1 MAIPTLQ
8 RYLWE
13 SLIKGYLPVLVILMT
28 VFSLFV
34 FVEEVDE
41 VGNGRYSFWAAG
53 EFVLL
58 TLPER
63 FVVLSPFIALLG
75 SIMALGGLA
84 NGRELL
90 AMQAGGISHYQ
101 IAWVVLQ
108 VGMVFGLLVACF
120 EEYVTP
126 TLDQYAHI
134 SRSLALSNSDVYQG
148 KQGLWFRD
156 GNRYIRIKSLKFG
169 EIPQDIDIFE
179 FNQAGEMIAYLYV
192 EEADVQNPQKWILK
206 NVQKK
211 VIIDGLRVSKETLSS
226 LVWDPHFNREEMRLL
241 SLPASSLAP
250 SDLFRYIGILQR
262 KNQNVLRYELAFWD
276 KIFMPLKTGLMILL
290 AVPFAFGPL
299 RNASAGKRIML
310 GGLVGIGYYL
320 ITEILERLGILLGA
334 TAFLTTII
342 PFLGIVLA
350 TAIIW
355 WLYFVPKGVKP

>member
-1 MAIPTLQ
+1 MTIPILY
-8 RYLWE
+8 RYLWG
-13 SLIKGYLPVLVILMT
+13 SLLRGYLPVLAILLA

-34 FVEEVDE
+34 FVEQVEE
-41 VGNGRYSFWAAG
+41 VGNGRYTFWAAG

-101 IAWVVLQ
+101 IAWAVMQ
-108 VGMVFGLLVACF
+108 VGLIFVVIVACL

-134 SRSLALSNSDVYQG
+134 SRSLALSNSQVYQG
-148 KQGLWFRD
+148 KQGLWFRED
-156 GNRYIRIKSLKFG
+156 NRFIRIKTLKYG

-179 FNQAGEMIAYLYV
+179 FNHQGEMVAYMYAK
-192 EEADVQNPQKWILK
+192 EADVQNPQKWVLGNI
-206 NVQKK
+206 QKK
-211 VIIDGLRVSKETLSS
+211 TIDGPRVSEETISS
-226 LVWDPHFNREEMRLL
+226 LVWDSPLNREEMRLL
-241 SLPASSLAP
+241 TLPASSLAP
-250 SDLFRYIGILQR
+250 SDLFRYIEILER
-262 KNQNVLRYELAFWD
+262 KNQNVLRYELAFWE
-276 KIFMPLKTGLMILL
+276 KIFMPLKTGLMILVAL
-290 AVPFAFGPL
+290 PFAFGPL
-299 RNASAGKRIML
+299 RSATTGKRMML

-320 ITEILERLGILLGA
+320 TTEILEHVGILLGA
-334 TAFLTTII
+334 SAFLTITI

-350 TAIIW
+350 TVILW
-355 WLYFVPKGVKP
+355 WMYFS

>member
-1 MAIPTLQ
+1 MSTRILH
-8 RYLWE
+8 RYLWG
-13 SLIKGYLPVLVILMT
+13 SLIRGYLPVLAILLA

-41 VGNGRYSFWAAG
+41 VGRGRYTFWEAG

-90 AMQAGGISHYQ
+90 AMQASGISHYQ
-101 IAWVVLQ
+101 IAWAVMQ
-108 VGMVFGLLVACF
+108 VGIVFVLIIACL

-126 TLDQYAHI
+126 TLDQNAHM
-134 SRSLALSNSDVYQG
+134 SRSLALSDSEVYQG
-148 KQGLWFRD
+148 KHGLWFREN
-156 GNRYIRIKSLKFG
+156 NRYIRIKTLKYG
-169 EIPQDIDIFE
+169 EIPQNIDIFE
-179 FNQAGEMIAYLYV
+179 FNQDGEMVAYLYV

-206 NVQKK
+206 NIQKK
-211 VIIDGLRVSKETLSS
+211 VINGFRVSEEALSS
-226 LVWDPHFNREEMRLL
+226 LAWDSPFNREEMRLL
-241 SLPASSLAP
+241 TLPASSLAP

-262 KNQNVLRYELAFWD
+262 KNQNVLRYELAFWG
-276 KIFMPLKTGLMILL
+276 KIFMPLKTGLMILVAL
-290 AVPFAFGPL
+290 PFAFGPL
-299 RNASAGKRIML
+299 RSASAGKRIML

-320 ITEILERLGILLGA
+320 TTEILEHLGILLGA
-334 TAFLTTII
+334 SAFLTTII

-350 TAIIW
+350 AAIIW
-355 WLYFVPKGVKP
+355 WVYFS

>member
-1 MAIPTLQ
+1 MPIPILY
-8 RYLWE
+8 RYLWG
-13 SLIKGYLPVLVILMT
+13 SLIKGYLPVLAILLA

-41 VGNGRYSFWAAG
+41 VGSGRYTFWAAS
-53 EFVLL
+53 EFVFL

-90 AMQAGGISHYQ
+90 AMQASGISHYQ
-101 IAWVVLQ
+101 IAWAVMQ
-108 VGMVFGLLVACF
+108 VGLIFVVIVACL

-134 SRSLALSNSDVYQG
+134 SRSLALSNSQVYQG
-148 KQGLWFRD
+148 KQGLWFRE
-156 GNRYIRIKSLKFG
+156 GNRFIRIKTLKYG

-179 FNQAGEMIAYLYV
+179 FNHHGEMVAYLYV

-206 NVQKK
+206 NIRKK
-211 VIIDGLRVSKETLSS
+211 VIHGPRVSEETLSRI
-226 LVWDPHFNREEMRLL
+226 VWDSPFNREEMRLL
-241 SLPASSLAP
+241 TLPPSSLAP
-250 SDLFRYIGILQR
+250 SDLFRYIGILER
-262 KNQNVLRYELAFWD
+262 KNQNVLRYELAFWE
-276 KIFMPLKTGLMILL
+276 KIFMPLKTGLMILVAL
-290 AVPFAFGPL
+290 PFAFGPL
-299 RNASAGKRIML
+299 RSASAGKRIML

-320 ITEILERLGILLGA
+320 TTEILEHLGILLGA
-334 TAFLTTII
+334 SAFLTTII
-342 PFLGIVLA
+342 PFLGIVLV

-355 WLYFVPKGVKP
+355 WVCFS

>member
-1 MAIPTLQ
+1 MSTRILH
-8 RYLWE
+8 RYLWA
-13 SLIKGYLPVLVILMT
+13 SLIRGYLPVLAILLA

-41 VGNGRYSFWAAG
+41 VGRGRYTFWEAG

-90 AMQAGGISHYQ
+90 AMQASGLSHYQ
-101 IAWVVLQ
+101 IAWAVMQ
-108 VGMVFGLLVACF
+108 VGIVFVLIIACL

-126 TLDQYAHI
+126 TLDQNAHM
-134 SRSLALSNSDVYQG
+134 SRSLALSNSQVYQG
-148 KQGLWFRD
+148 KQGLWFREN
-156 GNRYIRIKSLKFG
+156 NRYIRIKTLKYG
-169 EIPQDIDIFE
+169 EIPQNIDIFE
-179 FNQAGEMIAYLYV
+179 FNQAGEMVAYLYV

-206 NVQKK
+206 NIQKK
-211 VIIDGLRVSKETLSS
+211 VINGFRVSEEAISS
-226 LVWDPHFNREEMRLL
+226 LAWDSPFNREEMRLL
-241 SLPASSLAP
+241 TLPASSLAP

-262 KNQNVLRYELAFWD
+262 KNQNVLRYELAFWE
-276 KIFMPLKTGLMILL
+276 KIFMPLKTGLMILVAL
-290 AVPFAFGPL
+290 PFAFGPL
-299 RNASAGKRIML
+299 RSASAGKRIML

-320 ITEILERLGILLGA
+320 TTEILEHLGILLGA
-334 TAFLTTII
+334 SAFLTTII
-342 PFLGIVLA
+342 PFLGIVLV

-355 WLYFVPKGVKP
+355 WIYFS

>member
-1 MAIPTLQ
+1 MSIPILY
-8 RYLWE
+8 RYLWG
-13 SLIKGYLPVLVILMT
+13 SLIKGYLPVLAILLA

-41 VGNGRYSFWAAG
+41 VGSGRYTFWAAG

-90 AMQAGGISHYQ
+90 AMQASGISHYQ
-101 IAWVVLQ
+101 IAWVVMQ
-108 VGMVFGLLVACF
+108 VGIVFVVMVACL

-126 TLDQYAHI
+126 TLDQYAHV
-134 SRSLALSNSDVYQG
+134 SRSIALSNSQVYQG
-148 KQGLWFRD
+148 KQGLWFRE
-156 GNRYIRIKSLKFG
+156 GNRYIRIKTLKYG
-169 EIPQDIDIFE
+169 EIPQNIDIFE
-179 FNQAGEMIAYLYV
+179 FNRKGEMSAYLYV

-206 NVQKK
+206 NIRKK
-211 VIIDGLRVSKETLSS
+211 VIDGPRVSEEVLPRIEWAS
-226 LVWDPHFNREEMRLL
+226 PFNREEMRLL
-241 SLPASSLAP
+241 TLPAASLAP
-250 SDLFRYIGILQR
+250 SDLFRYIKILQR

-290 AVPFAFGPL
+290 ALPFAFGPL
-299 RNASAGKRIML
+299 RSASAGKRIMI

-320 ITEILERLGILLGA
+320 TTEILEHLGILLGA
-334 TAFLTTII
+334 SAFLTTSI
-342 PFLGIVLA
+342 PFLGIVLV
-350 TAIIW
+350 TVIIW
-355 WLYFVPKGVKP
+355 RVYFS

>member
-1 MAIPTLQ
+1 MPIPILY
-8 RYLWE
+8 RYLWG
-13 SLIKGYLPVLVILMT
+13 SLIKGYLPVLAILLA

-41 VGNGRYSFWAAG
+41 VGSGRYTFWAAG

-90 AMQAGGISHYQ
+90 AMQASGISHYQ
-101 IAWVVLQ
+101 IAWAVMQ
-108 VGMVFGLLVACF
+108 VGLIFVVIVACL

-126 TLDQYAHI
+126 TLDQYAHT
-134 SRSLALSNSDVYQG
+134 SRSLALSNSQVYQG
-148 KQGLWFRD
+148 KQGLWFRE
-156 GNRYIRIKSLKFG
+156 GNRFIRIKTLKYG

-179 FNQAGEMIAYLYV
+179 FNHHGEMVTYLYV

-206 NVQKK
+206 NIRKK
-211 VIIDGLRVSKETLSS
+211 VIHGSRVSEETLSRI
-226 LVWDPHFNREEMRLL
+226 VWDSPFNREEMRLL
-241 SLPASSLAP
+241 TLPPSSLAP
-250 SDLFRYIGILQR
+250 SDLFRYIGILER
-262 KNQNVLRYELAFWD
+262 KNQNVLRYELAFWE
-276 KIFMPLKTGLMILL
+276 KIFMPLKTGLMILVAL
-290 AVPFAFGPL
+290 PFAFGPL
-299 RNASAGKRIML
+299 RSASAGKRIML

-320 ITEILERLGILLGA
+320 TTEILEHLGILLGA
-334 TAFLTTII
+334 SAFLTTII
-342 PFLGIVLA
+342 PFLGIVLV

-355 WLYFVPKGVKP
+355 WVCFS

>member
-1 MAIPTLQ
+1 MSTRILH
-8 RYLWE
+8 RYLWG
-13 SLIKGYLPVLVILMT
+13 SLIRGYLPVLAILLA

-41 VGNGRYSFWAAG
+41 VGRGRYTFWEAG

-90 AMQAGGISHYQ
+90 AMQASGISHYQ
-101 IAWVVLQ
+101 IAWAVMQ
-108 VGMVFGLLVACF
+108 VGIVFVLIIACL

-126 TLDQYAHI
+126 TLDQNAHML
-134 SRSLALSNSDVYQG
+134 RSLALSDSEVYQG
-148 KQGLWFRD
+148 KHGLWFREN
-156 GNRYIRIKSLKFG
+156 NRYIRIETLKYG
-169 EIPQDIDIFE
+169 EIPQNIDIFE
-179 FNQAGEMIAYLYV
+179 FNQDGEMVAYLYV

-206 NVQKK
+206 NIQKK
-211 VIIDGLRVSKETLSS
+211 VINGFRVSEEALSS
-226 LVWDPHFNREEMRLL
+226 LAWDSPFNREEMRLL
-241 SLPASSLAP
+241 TLPASSLAP

-262 KNQNVLRYELAFWD
+262 KNQNVLRYELAFWG
-276 KIFMPLKTGLMILL
+276 KIFMPLKTGLMILVAL
-290 AVPFAFGPL
+290 PFAFGPL
-299 RNASAGKRIML
+299 RSASAGKRIML

-320 ITEILERLGILLGA
+320 TTEILEHLGILLGA
-334 TAFLTTII
+334 SAFLTTII

-350 TAIIW
+350 AAIIW
-355 WLYFVPKGVKP
+355 WLYFA

>member
-1 MAIPTLQ
+1 MPIPILH

-13 SLIKGYLPVLVILMT
+13 SLIRGYLPVLVILLA

-41 VGNGRYSFWAAG
+41 VGNGRYTFWAAG

-63 FVVLSPFIALLG
+63 FVVLSPFIGLLG

-108 VGMVFGLLVACF
+108 MGIVFMVMVACF

-126 TLDQYAHI
+126 TLDQYATI
-134 SRSLALSNSDVYQG
+134 SRSLALSNSQVYQG
-148 KQGLWFRD
+148 KQGLWFREK
-156 GNRYIRIKSLKFG
+156 NRYIRIKTLKYG
-169 EIPQDIDIFE
+169 EIPQNIDIFE
-179 FNQAGEMIAYLYV
+179 FNPKGEMIAYLYV

-206 NVQKK
+206 NVRKK
-211 VIIDGLRVSKETLSS
+211 VIEGPRVSEEALPNIEWAS
-226 LVWDPHFNREEMRLL
+226 PFNRKEMRLL
-241 SLPASSLAP
+241 TLPASSLAP
-250 SDLFRYIGILQR
+250 SDLFRYIEILQR

-276 KIFMPLKTGLMILL
+276 KIFMPLKTGLMIVL
-290 AVPFAFGPL
+290 ALPFAFGPL
-299 RNASAGKRIML
+299 RSASTGKRIML
-310 GGLVGIGYYL
+310 GGLAGIGYYL
-320 ITEILERLGILLGA
+320 TTEILENIGILLGA
-334 TAFLTTII
+334 SAFLTTII
-342 PFLGIVLA
+342 PFSGIVLM
-350 TAIIW
+350 TAIFW
-355 WLYFVPKGVKP
+355 WMYFS

>member
-1 MAIPTLQ
+1 MPIPILY
-8 RYLWE
+8 RYLWG
-13 SLIKGYLPVLVILMT
+13 SLIKGYLPVLAILLA

-41 VGNGRYSFWAAG
+41 VGSGRYTFWAAG

-90 AMQAGGISHYQ
+90 AMQASGISHYQ
-101 IAWVVLQ
+101 IAWAVMQ
-108 VGMVFGLLVACF
+108 VGLIFVVIVACL

-126 TLDQYAHI
+126 TLDQYAHT
-134 SRSLALSNSDVYQG
+134 SRSLALSNSQVYQG
-148 KQGLWFRD
+148 KQGLWFRE
-156 GNRYIRIKSLKFG
+156 GNRFIRIKTLKYG

-179 FNQAGEMIAYLYV
+179 FNHHGEMVAYLYV

-206 NVQKK
+206 NIRKK
-211 VIIDGLRVSKETLSS
+211 VIHGSRVSEETLSRI
-226 LVWDPHFNREEMRLL
+226 VWDSPFNREEMRLL
-241 SLPASSLAP
+241 TLPPSSLAP
-250 SDLFRYIGILQR
+250 SDLFRYIGILER
-262 KNQNVLRYELAFWD
+262 KNQNVLRYELAFWE
-276 KIFMPLKTGLMILL
+276 KIFMPLKTGLMILVAL
-290 AVPFAFGPL
+290 PFAFGPL
-299 RNASAGKRIML
+299 RSASAGKRIML

-320 ITEILERLGILLGA
+320 TTEILEHLGILLGA
-334 TAFLTTII
+334 SAFLTTII
-342 PFLGIVLA
+342 PFLGIVLV

-355 WLYFVPKGVKP
+355 WVCFS

>member
-1 MAIPTLQ
+1 MPIPILY
-8 RYLWE
+8 RYLWG
-13 SLIKGYLPVLVILMT
+13 SLIKGYLPVLAILLA

-41 VGNGRYSFWAAG
+41 VGSGRYTFWAAG

-90 AMQAGGISHYQ
+90 AMQASGISHYQ
-101 IAWVVLQ
+101 IAWAVMQ
-108 VGMVFGLLVACF
+108 VGLIFVVIVACL

-134 SRSLALSNSDVYQG
+134 SRSLALSNSQVYQG
-148 KQGLWFRD
+148 KQGLWFRE
-156 GNRYIRIKSLKFG
+156 GNRFIRIKTLKYG

-179 FNQAGEMIAYLYV
+179 FNHHGEMVTYLYV

-206 NVQKK
+206 NIRKK
-211 VIIDGLRVSKETLSS
+211 VIHGSRVSEETLSRI
-226 LVWDPHFNREEMRLL
+226 VWDSPFNREEMRLL
-241 SLPASSLAP
+241 TLPASSLAP
-250 SDLFRYIGILQR
+250 SDLFRYIGILER
-262 KNQNVLRYELAFWD
+262 KNQNVLRYELAFWE
-276 KIFMPLKTGLMILL
+276 KIFMPLKTGLMILVAL
-290 AVPFAFGPL
+290 PFAFGPL
-299 RNASAGKRIML
+299 RSASAGKRIML

-320 ITEILERLGILLGA
+320 TTEILEHLGILLGA
-334 TAFLTTII
+334 SAFLTTII
-342 PFLGIVLA
+342 PFLGIVLV

-355 WLYFVPKGVKP
+355 WVCFS

>member
-1 MAIPTLQ
+1 MSIPTLH
-8 RYLWE
+8 RYLWG
-13 SLIKGYLPVLVILMT
+13 SAIRGYLPVIAILLA

-34 FVEEVDE
+34 FVEEVEE
-41 VGNGRYSFWAAG
+41 VGNGRYTFWAAG

-101 IAWVVLQ
+101 IAWAVMQ
-108 VGMVFGLLVACF
+108 VGILFMVTVVCL

-134 SRSLALSNSDVYQG
+134 SRSLALSDSHVYQG
-148 KQGLWFRD
+148 KQGLWFRE
-156 GNRYIRIKSLKFG
+156 GNRYIRIKTLKYG
-169 EIPQDIDIFE
+169 EIPQEIDIFE
-179 FNQAGEMIAYLYV
+179 FNPNGEMIAYLYA
-192 EEADVQNPQKWILK
+192 EEADVQNPQKWVLK
-206 NVQKK
+206 NIQKK
-211 VIIDGLRVSKETLSS
+211 IIDGHRVSEVALPS
-226 LVWDPHFNREEMRLL
+226 LMWDSPFNREEMRLL
-241 SLPASSLAP
+241 TLPASSLAP
-250 SDLFRYIGILQR
+250 SDLFRYIEILQR
-262 KNQNVLRYELAFWD
+262 KNQNVLRYELAFWE
-276 KIFMPLKTGLMILL
+276 KIFMPLKTGLMILVAL
-290 AVPFAFGPL
+290 PFAFGPL
-299 RNASAGKRIML
+299 RSASAGKRIML

-320 ITEILERLGILLGA
+320 TTEILENLGILLGA
-334 TAFLTTII
+334 SAFLTTII

-355 WLYFVPKGVKP
+355 WVYFS